1 MTTANMLEPIWLDRN
16 TERDESRLNL
26 IAVNYTLDLD
36 AFEFNDSNTKAT
48 YKKVYL
54 SDRVNI
60 LCDRDI
66 WMTQQGFEAYKNAL
80 RQFLFFQVRDANLR
94 LIAFTAHQTVL
105 QLASDL
111 QAEIGDGS
119 DMNPCPGKRF
129 VCVINKEPL
138 FHLYRH

>member
-1 MTTANMLEPIWLDRN
+1 MLEPVWLDRN

-36 AFEFNDSNTKAT
+36 ALEFSDGNTKAT

-105 QLASDL
+105 QLVMDL

-119 DMNPCPGKRF
+119 DMNPRPGKHF

-138 FHLYRH
+138 FHLYQH